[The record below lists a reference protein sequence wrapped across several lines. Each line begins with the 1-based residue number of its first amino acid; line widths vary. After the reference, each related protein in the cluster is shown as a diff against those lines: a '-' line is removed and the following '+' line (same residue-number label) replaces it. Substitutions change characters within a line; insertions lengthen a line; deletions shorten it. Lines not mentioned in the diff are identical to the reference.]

1 MKSETVQS
9 FEAERRRLTAVAYRM
24 LGRWSE
30 AEDIVQD
37 AWLRWQ
43 AADHRSINS
52 VPAWLTT
59 VVVRLSLDRIRRN
72 RAAREVYVG
81 PWLPEP
87 VLTIEGGEHVPE
99 THESLANDLSI
110 GLMHVLERLGPEERA
125 AFILREAFD
134 SSYADIAA
142 ILGKNETAV
151 RQIATRARER
161 VRAARPRFD
170 ARPEVHQQLLAQ
182 FMSAVSSNSMDQLTS
197 IFRADVQFVSDG
209 GGKRPAAMR
218 VVSGPEEIARLIFH
232 LAQANGHPAHIRPVT
247 LNGLPSLWFLDAQ
260 GYESAAQLDIMD
272 GAIQSIFIMRNPDKL
287 AHLALQQAKVAD
299 RLWQAQLQSG
309 VDRPGG

>member
-1 MKSETVQS
+1 MSRQTVQA
-9 FEAERRRLTAVAYRM
+9 FEAERKRLTAVAYRM

-43 AADHRSINS
+43 AADHTSIDS

-59 VVVRLSLDRIRRN
+59 VVVRLCLDRIRRN
-72 RAAREVYVG
+72 KAAREVYVG

-99 THESLANDLSI
+99 THESLAGDLSI
-110 GLMHVLERLGPEERA
+110 ALMHVLERLGPEERA

-134 SSYADIAA
+134 TSYTDIAA
-142 ILGKNETAV
+142 MLGKNEAAV
-151 RQIATRARER
+151 RQITTRARDR

-170 ARPEVHQQLLAQ
+170 AKPETHQQLLGQ
-182 FMSAVSSNSMDQLTS
+182 FMSAVSANSMDQLMS
-197 IFRADVQFVSDG
+197 IFRPDVQFVSDG

-218 VVSGPEEIARLIFH
+218 VVSGAEDIARLIFH
-232 LAQANGHPAHIRPVT
+232 LAQAKGGPARIKPVT
-247 LNGLPSLWFLDAQ
+247 LNGLPSVWFLDAQ
-260 GYESAAQLDIMD
+260 GYESIVQLDIID

-287 AHLALQQAKVAD
+287 AHLALQ
-299 RLWQAQLQSG
+299 
-309 VDRPGG
+309 